1 MRILRIV
8 TRPNVGGPMRQALAL
23 WHAHQATGDR
33 TLLVTGWCEA
43 DEAAFD
49 LGASGV
55 PLLTPAEVEAHGV
68 DAVGLCVVDTL
79 RRALNPLRDLA
90 AQRALQRLMRAF
102 RPDVVHTHTS
112 KAGVL
117 GRRAAWHEH
126 VPCVA
131 HTFHGH
137 VLLDY
142 SGRLLSYAA
151 RLVERRLAEHSD
163 RLFCVS
169 QSCREELA
177 ALGVAAG
184 AEVVQPA
191 VPTTA
196 FVQIDRARARQA
208 LGVEPGVPL
217 LGFVGRMVP
226 IKRPELFA
234 ALCRALPG
242 VRGIALGDGPLQ
254 EELRGG
260 GSLHVMPSD
269 PHPERI
275 VGALDALILP
285 SRREGF
291 PIAGIEAAAA
301 GVPTFGF
308 AVPGL
313 VDLDRALGG
322 GFVVDEARGL
332 DGLIARLRQHL
343 DAGCPRIGPLGP
355 ALAAACDPRVVAVRL
370 REAYRATL
378 ASKGRSVP

>member
-23 WHAHQATGDR
+23 WHAHQASGDR
-33 TLLVTGWCEA
+33 TLLVTGRCEE

-55 PLLTPAEVEAHGV
+55 PLLSPAEVEARGA
-68 DAVGLCVVDTL
+68 DAVGVCVVDTL
-79 RRALNPLRDLA
+79 RRALNPLRDLG
-90 AQRALQRLMRAF
+90 AQRALGRLVRAF
-102 RPDVVHTHTS
+102 RPDVVHTRTS

-117 GRRAAWHEH
+117 GRRAAWHER

-142 SGRLLSYAA
+142 AGRLLSYAA
-151 RLVERRLAEHSD
+151 RLVERRLAERSD
-163 RLFCVS
+163 RVFCVS
-169 QSCREELA
+169 ESCREELA
-177 ALGVAAG
+177 ALGVAGA
-184 AEVVQPA
+184 AEVIHPA

-196 FVQIDRARARQA
+196 FAQVDRVRAREA

-242 VRGIALGDGPLQ
+242 VQGIALGDGPQ
-254 EELRGG
+254 VDDLRSGG
-260 GSLHVMPSD
+260 ALRVMGSD

-322 GFVVDEARGL
+322 GFAVEEAEGIE
-332 DGLIARLRQHL
+332 GLIARLRRHL
-343 DAGCPRIGPLGP
+343 EAGCPRIGPLGGE
-355 ALAAACDPRVVAVRL
+355 LAKACDPRVVAARL
-370 REAYRATL
+370 SDAYRATL
-378 ASKGRSVP
+378 ASKGCSAR